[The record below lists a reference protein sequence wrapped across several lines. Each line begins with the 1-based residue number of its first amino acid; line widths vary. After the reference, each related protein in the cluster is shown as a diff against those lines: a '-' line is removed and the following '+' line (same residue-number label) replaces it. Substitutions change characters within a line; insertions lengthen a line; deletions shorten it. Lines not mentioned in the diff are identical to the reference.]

1 MEPLTPLV
9 ELELRRSTRERR
21 LSTKYHPHKYV
32 MLTNGGEQKCFEE
45 AISHQHK
52 NEQVKAMQEKMKSL
66 NENHTYDLV
75 KLPKG
80 KRH

>member
-1 MEPLTPLV
+1 
-9 ELELRRSTRERR
+9 
-21 LSTKYHPHKYV
+21 
-32 MLTNGGEQKCFEE
+32 MLTDGGEPKCFEE
-45 AISHQHK
+45 PISHQHK

-75 KLPKG
+75 KFPKG